1 MSPELRSSQGSST
14 EARTL
19 WLYAFFFL
27 SGFPALLYQLV
38 WQRALFTIYGINIES
53 VTMVVS
59 AFMLGLGL
67 GSLLG
72 GWISNRPGV
81 PLLMVF
87 GLAEFG
93 IGLCGFFSLNVFRY
107 AAEFTAGTSA
117 LGTGLV

>member
-1 MSPELRSSQGSST
+1 MAIARLSGQEPPSHR
-14 EARTL
+14 RTL

-67 GSLLG
+67 GSLVG
-72 GWISNRPGV
+72 GWISERPRV
-81 PLLMVF
+81 PLLMAFGVIELGVAVF
-87 GLAEFG
+87 G
-93 IGLCGFFSLNVFRY
+93 IFSLRVFQFV
-107 AAEFTAGTSA
+107 AQFT
-117 LGTGLV
+117 